1 MEERSNNYQKP
12 KTVATCQSDPRVV
25 LERREDEFLQGRDV
39 IRLVVLMMVVGIGR
53 WHRLMGGHR
62 CEIGCA
68 KWVREMGCARWAEM
82 KGLWPYDW
90 ESWEMERGRRTEKV
104 REGEK
109 LKRCREW
116 EERRKFKIF
125 YWFFKCKNFYS
136 FCLWFFLW
144 SKIFYIWPIIL
155 LQN

>member
-1 MEERSNNYQKP
+1 MEERLSNYQKP

-25 LERREDEFLQGRDV
+25 LERREDEFVQGRDV

-82 KGLWPYDW
+82 KGLWPLD
-90 ESWEMERGRRTEKV
+90 
-104 REGEK
+104 
-109 LKRCREW
+109 
-116 EERRKFKIF
+116 
-125 YWFFKCKNFYS
+125 
-136 FCLWFFLW
+136 
-144 SKIFYIWPIIL
+144 
-155 LQN
+155 